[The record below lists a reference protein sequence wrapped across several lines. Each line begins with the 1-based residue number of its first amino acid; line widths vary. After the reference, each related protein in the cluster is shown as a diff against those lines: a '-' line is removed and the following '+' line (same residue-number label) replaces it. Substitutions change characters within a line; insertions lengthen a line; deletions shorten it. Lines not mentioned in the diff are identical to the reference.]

1 MAINIYTSI
10 EKELQTA
17 NESRQ
22 AGNEGRARVCARRAA
37 GIAAGE
43 YFRLHALP
51 DPGPSAYDRLH
62 ILASASEIDPRFR
75 EIAQHLILRVNEE
88 FRLPTQ
94 IDLIAEARQLVAYL
108 LETH

>member
-1 MAINIYTSI
+1 MNIYTSI
-10 EKELQTA
+10 EKEFQTA
-17 NESRQ
+17 EKSRQ

-43 YFRLHALP
+43 YFRVHAMS
-51 DPGPSAYDRLH
+51 DPGPSAYDRLQV
-62 ILASASEIDPRFR
+62 LASASEIEPRFR

-88 FRLPTQ
+88 FRLPAQ

-108 LETH
+108 LEIN